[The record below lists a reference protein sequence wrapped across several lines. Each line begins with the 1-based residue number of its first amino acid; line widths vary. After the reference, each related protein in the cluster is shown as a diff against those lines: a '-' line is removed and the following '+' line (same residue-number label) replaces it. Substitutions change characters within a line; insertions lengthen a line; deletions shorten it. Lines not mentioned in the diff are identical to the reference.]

1 MAWTSAAT
9 RGARSVSAAVGEG
22 TDILSVSA
30 AVGAANACVQKLGP
44 MHVTGE
50 VTGFRGPNA
59 RSGHCYF
66 QVKDDSSV
74 MSVKVWKGIYAKS
87 GVQLKDGLQIE
98 IWGGFDVYAGNGEL
112 SFIAKR
118 ISVAGEGPLQR
129 QVEALR
135 AKLKAEGLADPS
147 RKRPIPRFCTRVAV
161 IGSISGEVIDDVKR
175 TLLRRNKLVEIQVV
189 GARIQ
194 GVGAP
199 EDIIRALGIAASAR
213 PDAILL
219 VRGGGSYED
228 LMTFNDESL
237 CRAVASCPVP
247 VITGI
252 GHEPDWPIVDDVSDR
267 RASTPTGAAES
278 VAPALDEIVGSINTR
293 RERLS
298 RAIDVIL
305 EQQARG
311 IGQQGLLM
319 ERSMSSLISHE
330 SLRVEALANRRCL
343 ADPMTIV
350 TDRETSLM
358 QAEQRLL
365 DALPRSLERSSRELD
380 GLAGRMSSAASR
392 IVRPYDARVGSLAAT
407 LDALSPLKVL
417 GRGYAIARDAEGH
430 VVTNAA
436 SLSEGDA
443 VSVRLG
449 EGSFEATVCG
459 VSTQ

>member
-1 MAWTSAAT
+1 M
-9 RGARSVSAAVGEG
+9 GADADA
-22 TDILSVSA
+22 LSVSA
-30 AVGAANACVQKLGP
+30 AVGAANSCVQRLGP
-44 MHVTGE
+44 MLVTGE

-66 QVKDDSSV
+66 QVKDDSAV

-87 GVQLKDGLQIE
+87 GVELKDGLQLE
-98 IWGGFDVYAGNGEL
+98 IWGSFDVYAGNGEL

-135 AKLKAEGLADPS
+135 AKLRAEGLADPA
-147 RKRPIPRFCTRVAV
+147 RKRPIPRFCTRVCV

-199 EDIIRALGIAASAR
+199 EDIIRALGIAAAAR

-228 LMTFNDESL
+228 LMTFNDEAL
-237 CRAVASCPVP
+237 CRAVAACPVP

-298 RAIDVIL
+298 RAMDVIL
-305 EQQARG
+305 EQKARSV
-311 IGQQGLLM
+311 GQQGALM
-319 ERSMSSLISHE
+319 ERSMRATIRHE
-330 SLRVEALANRRCL
+330 SLCVESLASRRCL
-343 ADPMTIV
+343 QDPMSIV
-350 TDRETSLM
+350 TDRETSLI

-365 DALPRSLERSSRELD
+365 DALPRALERSERD
-380 GLAGRMSSAASR
+380 VCALARRIEAVGPR
-392 IVRPYDARVGSLAAT
+392 IVRPYEARVGSLAAT

-417 GRGYAIARDAEGH
+417 GRGYAIARGVDGH
-430 VVTNAA
+430 VISDA
-436 SLSEGDA
+436 SVLSPGDA
-443 VSVRLG
+443 VNVRLG
-449 EGSFEATVCG
+449 AGSFDATVTG
-459 VSTQ
+459 VSH

>member
-1 MAWTSAAT
+1 M
-9 RGARSVSAAVGEG
+9 
-22 TDILSVSA
+22 
-30 AVGAANACVQKLGP
+30 
-44 MHVTGE
+44 
-50 VTGFRGPNA
+50 
-59 RSGHCYF
+59 
-66 QVKDDSSV
+66 
-74 MSVKVWKGIYAKS
+74 
-87 GVQLKDGLQIE
+87 
-98 IWGGFDVYAGNGEL
+98 
-112 SFIAKR
+112 
-118 ISVAGEGPLQR
+118 
-129 QVEALR
+129 
-135 AKLKAEGLADPS
+135 
-147 RKRPIPRFCTRVAV
+147 
-161 IGSISGEVIDDVKR
+161 
-175 TLLRRNKLVEIQVV
+175 V

-199 EDIIRALGIAASAR
+199 EDIIRALGIAAAAR

-293 RERLS
+293 RGRLS

-392 IVRPYDARVGSLAAT
+392 IVRPYEARVGSLAAT

-430 VVTNAA
+430 VVTSAA